1 MESPRR
7 EKYLART
14 TMLQGVVQ
22 WLNRRSTLVISGI
35 VASTVAYF
43 VLLKLSNSS
52 NTSKKNEKENRVDGP
67 SKVTILYGTVTGTSR
82 TMAHKLH
89 SLLQPLNIPTLKLV
103 NISDYDEDRYIDEE
117 EMLLVICSTWTDG
130 TPPPS
135 CKRFVDYLIDLN
147 NDFRVSKSHLSKLK
161 FAIFISKI
169 FSVIFEKLP
178 NRLKIK
184 FNNGDR
190 IF

>member
-1 MESPRR
+1 
-7 EKYLART
+7 
-14 TMLQGVVQ
+14 MLQGVVQ
-22 WLNRRSTLVISGI
+22 WLNRRSTIVISGI

-52 NTSKKNEKENRVDGP
+52 NISKKNEKENRVDKVNGP

-117 EMLLVICSTWTDG
+117 EMLLLC
-130 TPPPS
+130 
-135 CKRFVDYLIDLN
+135 
-147 NDFRVSKSHLSKLK
+147 
-161 FAIFISKI
+161 
-169 FSVIFEKLP
+169 
-178 NRLKIK
+178 
-184 FNNGDR
+184 
-190 IF
+190 